1 MFYNYSAFMVK
12 VGDKNNLLKIGELA
26 RRISVLPSTIHF
38 YTQEGL
44 LKADA
49 ISKGGYRLY
58 DADKAMSRLRK
69 IEGLNSKKRLTIS
82 EIKKLL

>member
-1 MFYNYSAFMVK
+1 MVRT
-12 VGDKNNLLKIGELA
+12 GDKNNLIKIGELA
-26 RRISVLPSTIHF
+26 RRFSVLPSTIHF

-44 LKADA
+44 LKAD
-49 ISKGGYRLY
+49 SVSRGGYRLY

-69 IEGLNSKKRLTIS
+69 IVWLQSKKRLTIG